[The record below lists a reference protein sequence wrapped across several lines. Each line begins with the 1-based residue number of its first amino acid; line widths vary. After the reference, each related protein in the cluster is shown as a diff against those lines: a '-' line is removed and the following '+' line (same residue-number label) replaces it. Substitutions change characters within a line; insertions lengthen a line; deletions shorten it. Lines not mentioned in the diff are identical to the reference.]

1 VRLIALTL
9 VLLTLMACE
18 LGNEPRFGPRPGEAT
33 STETPEQ
40 VWLTPIASPTSPVDL
55 GALAEGLSTI
65 EQGMSKA
72 FSVIDSVASDETSKA
87 LKGSLAP
94 LREAS
99 ETLKEADQKL
109 GDSSSAD
116 NESQDTSTNPRDR
129 KAGRRV
135 QESGQSASQTQMLTP
150 DTIQKVTVFCW
161 INEELVEGDACER
174 APAFEAWYEL
184 EISNGVTGGSYKV
197 LEAATDF
204 ELFVLDVRYQQNRPR
219 VGDTWI
225 ENEWPEDLQSPSLF
239 KVVNFVPKCMSK
251 YGGMC
256 WAYPVDQVAT
266 ELMLKDKQGN
276 ITTTE
281 SPAATFVD
289 SGSAISLLDVN
300 ELPVRG
306 VFWLIAE

>member
-1 VRLIALTL
+1 MRLTALTF

-18 LGNEPRFGPRPGEAT
+18 LGNEPRFGPRPDKST
-33 STETPEQ
+33 PTETPEQ
-40 VWLTPIASPTSPVDL
+40 PWPTPFVSPTSPVDL
-55 GALAEGLSTI
+55 GTLAEGLSTI

-72 FSVIDSVASDETSKA
+72 FAVIDSVASDETSNA

-94 LREAS
+94 LRDAS
-99 ETLKEADQKL
+99 EKLKETDRKF
-109 GDSSSAD
+109 GDSSSSD
-116 NESQDTSTNPRDR
+116 SESQDTGTNPRDR

-135 QESGQSASQTQMLTP
+135 QESSQSASQTQMSMP

-161 INEELVEGDACER
+161 INEELVEGNACES

-204 ELFVLDVRYQQNRPR
+204 ELFVLALKYQQNRPR
-219 VGDTWI
+219 IGDTWI
-225 ENEWPEDLQSPSLF
+225 ENEWPEDLQSSSLF
-239 KVVNFVPKCMSK
+239 RVVNFVPTCMSK

-256 WAYPVDQVAT
+256 WASPVDQVAT

-276 ITTTE
+276 ITMTE
-281 SPAATFVD
+281 SSAATFVD
-289 SGSAISLLDVN
+289 SGSAISLLDAN
-300 ELPVRG
+300 ELPIRG
-306 VFWLIAE
+306 VFWLVAE